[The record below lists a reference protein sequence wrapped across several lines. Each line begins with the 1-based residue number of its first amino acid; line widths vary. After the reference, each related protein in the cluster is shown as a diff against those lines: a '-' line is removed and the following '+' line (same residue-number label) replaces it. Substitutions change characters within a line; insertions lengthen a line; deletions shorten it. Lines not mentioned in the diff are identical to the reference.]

1 MENDKKNN
9 KIFIG
14 TKIKIKRK
22 QKGYTQEKLAEL
34 INVSTHT
41 ISRYECGKNFPSREH
56 MIQIANILDLSIDET
71 YYGYHKLNEDI
82 RVDDLN
88 RILKTLSPN
97 NQEIAISVMKYLC
110 ELLQKTETTS
120 FPDNENTV

>member
-82 RVDDLN
+82 CVDDLN

-120 FPDNENTV
+120 FLDSEDAV